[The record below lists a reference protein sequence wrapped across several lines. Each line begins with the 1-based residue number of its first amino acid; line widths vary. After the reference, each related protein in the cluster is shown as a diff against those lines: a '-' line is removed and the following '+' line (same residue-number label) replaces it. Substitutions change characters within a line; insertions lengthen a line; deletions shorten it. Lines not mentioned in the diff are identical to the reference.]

1 MAEERVHGVV
11 PREVLTAESGLA
23 FLQGLIEGRHPAPP
37 FSGTTDIYLT
47 EADEGRVVFTGVP
60 SAGFF
65 NPLGTIHG
73 GWTSAILDSA
83 MACAVHTTLAA
94 GQGYTTVEMKL
105 NFVRPVLPSSRK
117 AQLRGPRHPPRCNA
131 RDVTGQARRRAGA
144 PPRPRHRDLPHL
156 RRSGPQGHGGL
167 SATAET
173 GPAPSFRAT
182 RSVEPGTHKRYRFR
196 KDCNG
201 ALLKTPAFIG
211 SGFRFAAP
219 E

>member
-105 NFVRPVLPSSRK
+105 NFVRPVLPSSGKLSCEGLVIHRGATLATSQGKLVDAQGRLLAHGTETCLIFDAAARK
-117 AQLRGPRHPPRCNA
+117 A
-131 RDVTGQARRRAGA
+131 
-144 PPRPRHRDLPHL
+144 
-156 RRSGPQGHGGL
+156 
-167 SATAET
+167 TA
-173 GPAPSFRAT
+173 A
-182 RSVEPGTHKRYRFR
+182 
-196 KDCNG
+196 
-201 ALLKTPAFIG
+201 
-211 SGFRFAAP
+211 
-219 E
+219 